1 MNNDIKS
8 AVSAAT
14 LRVLRSLARVLLE
27 ARIGTGEFN
36 ALARRAYVQ
45 AAVQAATGSDAYRA
59 NVSRIAAATGLT
71 RVEVAAL
78 LAEEHGA
85 PPREH
90 RGRVRAERVLLGW
103 WSDPDFVDRTGTPKC
118 LKRKGPGLTFTTL
131 VKRYS
136 GDSHN
141 AAPIL
146 DELLRSRAIRERE
159 DGTFEPLSR
168 TCANIGWD
176 SEGITAFG
184 EELAEHVETLLYN
197 LKNPE
202 NPRFARRVVCGSLD
216 AHAARVVLPGIA
228 EQAEIFLE
236 GAQDALEHPRYTS
249 MSRRRPQAPGLRV
262 AVALQVFQEPAP
274 AKSPAAVSP
283 TPDRAPRRALRL
295 RKRSSRRIGAN

>member
-1 MNNDIKS
+1 MNEDIKS
-8 AVSAAT
+8 SVSAAT
-14 LRVLRSLARVLLE
+14 LRILNSLARFLLE
-27 ARIGTGEFN
+27 ARIGIGEFH

-45 AAVQAATGSDAYRA
+45 AAVQGAAGSGAHRV
-59 NVSRIAAATGLT
+59 NISRVAASTGLT

-103 WSDPDFVDRTGTPKC
+103 WNDPEFQDRAGTPRC
-118 LKRKGPGLTFTTL
+118 LKRKGPGLTFASL

-146 DELLRSRAIRERE
+146 DELLRSRAVRERE
-159 DGTFEPLSR
+159 DRTLEPLSR
-168 TCANIGWD
+168 TCANISWD
-176 SEGITAFG
+176 SEGIASFG

-202 NPRFARRVVCGSLD
+202 NPRFARRVVCEYLD
-216 AHAARVVLPGIA
+216 AYAARVVLPEIA

-236 GAQDALEHPRYTS
+236 GAGDTLTHPKYTAS
-249 MSRRRPQAPGLRV
+249 SKRSPGAGLKV
-262 AVALQVFQEPAP
+262 AVALQVFQ
-274 AKSPAAVSP
+274 KPAAAKP
-283 TPDRAPRRALRL
+283 TPALRPRTDRPRGRGL
-295 RKRSSRRIGAN
+295 RAGKRSPRGIGAN

>member
-1 MNNDIKS
+1 
-8 AVSAAT
+8 
-14 LRVLRSLARVLLE
+14 
-27 ARIGTGEFN
+27 
-36 ALARRAYVQ
+36 
-45 AAVQAATGSDAYRA
+45 
-59 NVSRIAAATGLT
+59 
-71 RVEVAAL
+71 VEVAAL

-103 WSDPDFVDRTGTPKC
+103 WNDPEFQDRAGTPKC
-118 LKRKGPGLTFTTL
+118 LKRKGSGLTFTTL

-146 DELLRSRAIRERE
+146 DELLRSQAVRERE
-159 DGTFEPLSR
+159 DGTLEPLSR

-202 NPRFARRVVCGSLD
+202 NPRFARRIMCGYLD
-216 AHAARVVLPGIA
+216 AHAARVVLPEIA

-236 GAQDALEHPRYTS
+236 GAQDALDHPRYTAVT
-249 MSRRRPQAPGLRV
+249 RRSPAPGLKV

-274 AKSPAAVSP
+274 ARPLGRGSLP
-283 TPDRAPRRALRL
+283 PDRAARRALRL
-295 RKRSSRRIGAN
+295 RKRSPRRVGAN

>member
-1 MNNDIKS
+1 MKNDIKS

-27 ARIGTGEFN
+27 ARVGVGEFN

-45 AAVQAATGSDAYRA
+45 AAVEAAARSGAYRV
-59 NVSRIAAATGLT
+59 NVSRIAATTGLT

-103 WSDPDFVDRTGTPKC
+103 WNDPEFQDRAGTPKC

-146 DELLRSRAIRERE
+146 DELLRSQAVRERE
-159 DGTFEPLSR
+159 DGTLEPLSR

-184 EELAEHVETLLYN
+184 EELAEHVETLLFN

-202 NPRFARRVVCGSLD
+202 NPRFARRIVCGYLD
-216 AHAARVVLPGIA
+216 AHAARVVLPEIG

-236 GAQDALEHPRYTS
+236 GVQDALDNPRYTAAS
-249 MSRRRPQAPGLRV
+249 KRSQAPGLKV
-262 AVALQVFQEPAP
+262 AVALQVFQEPTP
-274 AKSPAAVSP
+274 ARPPSAIPLP
-283 TPDRAPRRALRL
+283 PGRAPRRALRL
-295 RKRSSRRIGAN
+295 RKRSPRRMGAN